1 MEAIKKYSCCGALDS
16 KGPWIF
22 LVPLWQVIL
31 WDMLQIVNVDYFEE
45 KIQAVLHEPHGGV
58 NL

>member
-1 MEAIKKYSCCGALDS
+1 MWE
-16 KGPWIF
+16 
-22 LVPLWQVIL
+22 IL
-31 WDMLQIVNVDYFEE
+31 EIVNVDYFEE